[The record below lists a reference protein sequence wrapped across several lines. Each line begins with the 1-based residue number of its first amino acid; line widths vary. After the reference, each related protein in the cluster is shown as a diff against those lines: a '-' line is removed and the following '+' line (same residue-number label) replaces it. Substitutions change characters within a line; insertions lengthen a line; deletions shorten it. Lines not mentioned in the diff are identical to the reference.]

1 MSVKHTNTKDVYR
14 LKDAPSHPTAKKYG
28 ISEGQFRRA
37 VQAGRIEYA
46 RPGGL
51 IVLLTN
57 EDIEN
62 WILGS
67 RSDAAR

>member
-1 MSVKHTNTKDVYR
+1 MSATNRNTQDVYR
-14 LKDAPSHPTAKKYG
+14 LSEAPTHPLAQKYG
-28 ISEGQFRRA
+28 ISERKFRRA
-37 VQAGRIEYA
+37 VQLGRIDYA

-62 WILGS
+62 FILGS
-67 RSDAAR
+67 RTDSAK